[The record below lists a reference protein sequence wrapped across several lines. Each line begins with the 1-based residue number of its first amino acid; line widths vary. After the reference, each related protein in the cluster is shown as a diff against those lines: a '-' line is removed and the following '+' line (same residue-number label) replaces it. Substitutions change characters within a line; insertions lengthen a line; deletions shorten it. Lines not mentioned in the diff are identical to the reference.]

1 MDSAELDIASSEA
14 YEDGICGTAQNTE
27 HDAGKS
33 HTDEGANDKC
43 CSGGLVEA
51 CEFVTIEL
59 FDDQTKESGT

>member
-14 YEDGICGTAQNTE
+14 YEHSICGAAQNAE
-27 HDAGKS
+27 HDTGKS
-33 HTDEGANDKC
+33 HTNKGANDES